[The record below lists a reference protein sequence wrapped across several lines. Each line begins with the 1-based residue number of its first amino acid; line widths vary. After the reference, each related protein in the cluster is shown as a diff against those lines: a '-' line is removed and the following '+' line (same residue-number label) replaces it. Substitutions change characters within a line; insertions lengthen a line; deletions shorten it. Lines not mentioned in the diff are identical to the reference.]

1 MEAIFSYICE
11 HAHQAPWIMFCLLLL
26 SGLNI
31 PISEDI
37 MLIGGGAIAATCLPE
52 HTLSLYFWIFLG
64 CYLSAWEAYW
74 LGRLLGP
81 RLYRIPLFKSIV
93 TRKRLELLRNY
104 YAKFGVFTFIVG
116 RFCPGG
122 IRNALFLS
130 SGLTKMPFYLFIL
143 RDGVACLLSS
153 FILFNIGYRFAA
165 NIDHIIYYFHHYT
178 VWFMAAIIS
187 LGVTF
192 LLVYWYLN
200 HLKDN
205 RDKY

>member
-1 MEAIFSYICE
+1 MESILSFICE
-11 HAHQAPWIMFCLLLL
+11 HANYAHWIIFSLLLL
-26 SGLNI
+26 SGLNL

-37 MLIGGGAIAATCLPE
+37 MLIGGGAIASTCIPDHALR
-52 HTLSLYFWIFLG
+52 LYLWIFFG

-81 RLYRIPLFKSIV
+81 RLYRIPLFKSII
-93 TRKRLELLRNY
+93 TRDRLRLLRYY

-143 RDGVACLLSS
+143 RDGAACLLSS
-153 FILFNIGYRFAA
+153 FVLFNIGYRFGE
-165 NIDHIIYYFHHYT
+165 NLDHILYYYHHYT
-178 VWFMAAIIS
+178 LWFITTIVS
-187 LGVTF
+187 LAVTG
-192 LLVYWYLN
+192 LIVYWFVQ
-200 HLKDN
+200 HAKDKDKDN
-205 RDKY
+205 